1 MYVDPQSPSLMAG
14 PGRFRALARLLG
26 VAVAVHTLLAVL
38 QFGGAWLTGSAGIT
52 ASAVHV
58 SIGTAAHL
66 SALGGIWLSTR
77 PPDARHPY
85 GYERFE
91 SLSALVI
98 GMLLLAAVALIAI
111 VALPRLA
118 DPERVE
124 QTGWGAALMAGSA
137 VANGG
142 LFLLLRSAA
151 ERLSSRILRSEA
163 THSLAGATTALA
175 VLLGL
180 MASRAGLPRLDPL
193 VALAMGGVV
202 AWRAWSVIRASAAT
216 LTDVTPL
223 DVEQLRLTACGVA
236 GVEDC
241 HAVRSRGEPGQVRV
255 DLHIHVDSALTV
267 REAHDMAR
275 AVEETL
281 RAEVGGIAEV
291 LVHIGAAS
299 P

>member
-1 MYVDPQSPSLMAG
+1 
-14 PGRFRALARLLG
+14 
-26 VAVAVHTLLAVL
+26 VAVVVHGLLAVL

-58 SIGTAAHL
+58 SIGAAAHL

-77 PPDARHPY
+77 PPDAQHPY

-98 GMLLLAAVALIAI
+98 GMLLLAAVALIAA
-111 VALPRLA
+111 VALPRLV
-118 DPERVE
+118 DPEGVE
-124 QTGWGAALMAGSA
+124 QTGWGAVLMAGSA
-137 VANGG
+137 AANGG
-142 LFLLLRSAA
+142 LFLLLRGAG
-151 ERLSSRILRSEA
+151 ERFSSRILRSEA
-163 THSLAGATTALA
+163 THSLADSATALA
-175 VLLGL
+175 VLIGVA
-180 MASRAGLPRLDPL
+180 ASRAGLLRLDPF

-202 AWRAWSVIRASAAT
+202 AWRAWSILRDAAAT

-223 DVEQLRLTACGVA
+223 DVEQLRLSACGVP

-255 DLHIHVDSALTV
+255 DLHIHVDPALTV
-267 REAHDMAR
+267 REAHAIAR
-275 AVEETL
+275 AVEARL
-281 RAEVGGIAEV
+281 REEVGGIAEV

-299 P
+299 R